1 MTCLI
6 LIQMVGQIYPNEL
19 QFNQANSSD
28 TGAPFLDLNLL
39 ITNGWLLLKFTINGM
54 ILILK

>member
-1 MTCLI
+1 
-6 LIQMVGQIYPNEL
+6 MVDQIYPNEL

-28 TGAPFLDLNLL
+28 TGAPFLDLNLS
-39 ITNGWLLLKFTINGM
+39 ITNGWFLLKFTINGM